1 MFRVNNKV
9 LENFQR
15 PAKFVRKANFISFIV
30 IWAWLTQRFWSIFI
44 KIRC

>member
-15 PAKFVRKANFISFIV
+15 PAKFVRKANFIKFYSDLGVADPAVLVYFH
-30 IWAWLTQRFWSIFI
+30 
-44 KIRC
+44 